1 MSYYQH
7 PVVKVFEVGSFQGS
21 YQAYCPE
28 CLIASGEAVTADRA
42 LANFQESACSCYDE
56 SLC

>member
-28 CLIASGEAVTADRA
+28 CLIASGEAVTVDRA
-42 LANFQESACSCYDE
+42 LANFQESACSC
-56 SLC
+56 